1 MVRAKDLLGLGSESE
16 SGFMN
21 QRSGSWSAVN
31 RQGQVQGYGRGQG
44 SGVRGQGSGVRGRV
58 RVFSQRS
65 KLGVRVFRV
74 SGLVSALMLIRVRSA
89 SRGSG

>member
-44 SGVRGQGSGVRGRV
+44 SGLRGRV

-74 SGLVSALMLIRVRSA
+74 SGLVSALMLIRVRST
-89 SRGSG
+89 SRGSR

>member
-44 SGVRGQGSGVRGRV
+44 SGGGVRCKEVGQIIYICS
-58 RVFSQRS
+58 FDI
-65 KLGVRVFRV
+65 KKH
-74 SGLVSALMLIRVRSA
+74 
-89 SRGSG
+89 